1 MNKENILISG
11 VTSHLEVIDQS
22 MINIFD
28 MKKISQ
34 AKSSGFY
41 IDFSAN

>member
-1 MNKENILISG
+1 MDKENILISG

-28 MKKISQ
+28 MKKIFGSE
-34 AKSSGFY
+34 AKQNPRDST
-41 IDFSAN
+41 